1 MQVLGRGTWASSVQV
16 GVVYVRLVSEH
27 EPGLVLNQRLYREV
41 VAGLLADH
49 RHAAAL
55 LGWGSEV
62 LGFDTQRSTDH
73 GWGPRLLIFVDAGAA
88 DEVRRMLDQRLPES
102 FRGWPVRYGWDAVP
116 VGHHVTVTPLREWC
130 AGQLGVVP
138 SDGLSALDWLL
149 IPQQKLL
156 ESTKGAVYADPTGDL
171 SALREQLAWY
181 PDQVWRWLIA
191 CQWRRI
197 AQEEAFPGRAAEVG
211 DRLGSR
217 LLAGRLVREVMRLAF
232 LLAGRYWPYGKWFGR
247 AFADL
252 PDADG
257 LGSALAETV
266 SAAEHRGQE
275 EALARAYSLV
285 AARCNASGL
294 FARVDPSARAYYER
308 PFRVLMA
315 DRFTDAC
322 RATITDPS
330 LAALP
335 LIGSI
340 DQALD
345 STDLLE
351 RPAHLARLRALY
363 APGDPSLS
371 ARENES

>member
-1 MQVLGRGTWASSVQV
+1 
-16 GVVYVRLVSEH
+16 VVYVQRVPEH
-27 EPGLVLNQRLYREV
+27 EPGLVLSEGFYREV

-49 RHAAAL
+49 QHGAAL

-73 GWGPRLLIFVDAGAA
+73 GWGPRLIIFVDAGVA

-116 VGHHVTVTPLREWC
+116 VGHHVVVTALRSWC
-130 AGQLGVVP
+130 AGQFGLVP
-138 SDGLSALDWLL
+138 SDGLNALDWLL

-156 ESTKGAVYADPTGDL
+156 EATRGAVYADPTGAL
-171 SALREQLAWY
+171 EALREQLAWY
-181 PDQVWRWLIA
+181 PEQVWRWLIA

-211 DRLGSR
+211 DRLGSQ
-217 LLAGRLVREVMRLAF
+217 LLAARLVREVMRLAF
-232 LLAGRYWPYGKWFGR
+232 LLARRYWPYGKWFGR

-252 PDADG
+252 PDTDG
-257 LGSALAETV
+257 LGALLAETV

-275 EALARAYSLV
+275 RTLARAYLLV
-285 AARCNASGL
+285 AARCNAAGL
-294 FARVDPSARAYYER
+294 FPPVDPSTRPYYDR
-308 PFRVLMA
+308 PFTVLMA
-315 DRFTDAC
+315 DRFADAC
-322 RATITDPS
+322 RATVTDPS

-363 APGDPSLS
+363 VPGNSSLS
-371 ARENES
+371 ARDTKA

>member
-1 MQVLGRGTWASSVQV
+1 VP
-16 GVVYVRLVSEH
+16 EH
-27 EPGLVLNQRLYREV
+27 EPGLVLNEGFYREV
-41 VAGLLADH
+41 VAGLLAGH
-49 RHAAAL
+49 QHAAAL

-73 GWGPRLLIFVDAGAA
+73 GWGPRLLIFVDAGIA
-88 DEVRRMLDQRLPES
+88 DQVRRTLDQRLPES
-102 FRGWPVRYGWDAVP
+102 FRGWPVRYGWDAVS
-116 VGHHVTVTPLREWC
+116 VGHHVAVTPLRSWC
-130 AGQLGVVP
+130 AGQFGVVP
-138 SDGLSALDWLL
+138 GDGLSALDWLL

-156 ESTKGAVYADPTGDL
+156 EATSGAVYADPTGEL
-171 SALREQLAWY
+171 AALREQLTWY
-181 PDQVWRWLIA
+181 PEQVWRWLIA

-211 DRLGSR
+211 DWLGSQV
-217 LLAGRLVREVMRLAF
+217 LAARLVREVMRLAF
-232 LLAGRYWPYGKWFGR
+232 LLARRYWPYGKWFGS

-266 SAAEHRGQE
+266 SAPDHRGQE
-275 EALARAYSLV
+275 EALARAYPLV

-294 FARVDPSARAYYER
+294 FAPVDANTRPYYDR

-322 RATITDPS
+322 VATVTEPT

-335 LIGSI
+335 LIGSV

-351 RPAHLARLRALY
+351 RPGHLARLRALY
-363 APGDPSLS
+363 GPGDPSLS
-371 ARENES
+371 ARDTES